1 MSGFIWAKPAEMVS
15 SETLCRELLFADDVR
30 ESSQFLSQLVC
41 EINKNKMQQE
51 LNHSER
57 MLQSG

>member
-15 SETLCRELLFADDVR
+15 SETLCRELFADDVR

-41 EINKNKMQQE
+41 ETNKNEMQQE